1 MGTVIFTTTGHTGRS
16 QDEKSCRRT
25 TAPSGSRVGL
35 HLKINI
41 DMKLTQI
48 TESKKNR
55 ESQLEA
61 VKLPY
66 KMSEL
71 SPVLSEANIDYH
83 YNVLTKGYVRRYNDG
98 EGDPDFNYGG
108 AKLHNMFW
116 SQLQA
121 PRPGN
126 KPTGDI
132 KNLIE
137 TTHKS
142 FENFKKEL
150 IRTAMTI
157 QGSGWVYIAKNGS
170 IKTTPNQSYK
180 TDILMPIDM
189 WEHSFSDYV
198 PAKDAK
204 KKYLEGI
211 MRIINWESINLR
223 LQS

>member
-1 MGTVIFTTTGHTGRS
+1 
-16 QDEKSCRRT
+16 
-25 TAPSGSRVGL
+25 
-35 HLKINI
+35 
-41 DMKLTQI
+41 MKLTQI

-55 ESQLEA
+55 ESQLEV

-71 SPVLSEANIDYH
+71 SPVLSEENIDYH
-83 YNVLTKGYVRRYNDG
+83 YNVLTKGYVRRYNEK
-98 EGDPDFNYGG
+98 EGDADFNYGG
-108 AKLHNMFW
+108 ATLHNMFW
-116 SQLQA
+116 TQLQA

-126 KPTGDI
+126 KPTGAI
-132 KNLIE
+132 KKLIE
-137 TTHKS
+137 DTHKS
-142 FENFKKEL
+142 FDNFKEEL

-180 TDILMPIDM
+180 SDILMPIDM

-204 KKYLEGI
+204 KKYLEGM